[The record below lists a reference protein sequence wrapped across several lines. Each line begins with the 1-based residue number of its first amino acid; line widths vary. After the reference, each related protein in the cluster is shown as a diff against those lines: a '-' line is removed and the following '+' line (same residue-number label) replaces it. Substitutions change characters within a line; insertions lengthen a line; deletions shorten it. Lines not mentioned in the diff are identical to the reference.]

1 MIMCT
6 KIFNTKIM
14 RRWEP
19 VAMVIMLI
27 LVLSG
32 NFMGC
37 EPEDWMFT
45 VDCNDCYF
53 DAPDSAKLII
63 YLTIDETYD
72 SVPLTFY
79 RGPYENG
86 EIDWQDTATTEEF
99 FLYSEM
105 EREYTVKATYSNGN
119 DSIIAFDG
127 DKMTIYSASEECGSP
142 CYIVKGGIFD
152 LRLVE

>member
-1 MIMCT
+1 MRT
-6 KIFNTKIM
+6 KILHINFRKK
-14 RRWEP
+14 WVP
-19 VAMVIMLI
+19 VSLMAAFL
-27 LVLSG
+27 LWLSG

-37 EPEDWMFT
+37 EPEDWVFSI
-45 VDCNDCYF
+45 DCNDCYKV
-53 DAPDSAKLII
+53 APDSAKLII
-63 YLTIDETYD
+63 YLTINETYD

-86 EIDWQDTATTEEF
+86 EIDWQDTATSDEF

-105 EREYTVKATYSNGN
+105 DREYTVKATYSSGK

-127 DKMTIYSASEECGSP
+127 DKMFIYSASEECGSP

-152 LRLVE
+152 LRLIN